1 MLSSREAFEND
12 VCPVGDELLGS
23 LYRASEHGLPQLV
36 ESVSAD
42 VRAMLALFCY
52 KRAHLHSMS
61 LAIAATCSER
71 DLVEQGG
78 IVGSTLFAS
87 PGSSD
92 TGSPLSALMRAAHHL
107 QRVLDMP
114 PFPGPLGLAVFLAF
128 HRALRRLGDG
138 LRAVHF
144 HQLPGV
150 IVNFRLAHASAPS
163 FKTVERKTSGA
174 ADSFRVIGSRRWN
187 LAEVPQG

>member
-12 VCPVGDELLGS
+12 VCPVGDEMLGS

-52 KRAHLHSMS
+52 KRAHLHGMS

-78 IVGSTLFAS
+78 IVGSTLFAMS
-87 PGSSD
+87 REAPSQSGSAGGNRRSI
-92 TGSPLSALMRAAHHL
+92 TLSTKPLSTFAPIVDDIDDEDLAAE
-107 QRVLDMP
+107 D
-114 PFPGPLGLAVFLAF
+114 FAAVPA
-128 HRALRRLGDG
+128 
-138 LRAVHF
+138 
-144 HQLPGV
+144 
-150 IVNFRLAHASAPS
+150 
-163 FKTVERKTSGA
+163 
-174 ADSFRVIGSRRWN
+174 
-187 LAEVPQG
+187 